1 MRILVTGASGLVG
14 SALCPALEA
23 AGHTVLRLSRS
34 GPLRWD
40 PAARSI
46 DPAAL
51 DGVEAVVHLAGE
63 SAAGRWTP
71 AKKERILA
79 SRVEGT
85 GFLAEALA
93 ALPEGR
99 RPRVLASASAIG
111 IYGDRDDEQLTEQSA
126 AGSGFLAQVARA
138 WEGATA
144 PAEAAGIRVAHVRTG
159 IVLSR
164 RGGALATMLPA
175 FRAGLAGPVGSG
187 RQWWSWIALDDLV
200 AAYERVLADD
210 GLAGPVNA
218 VAPAPAT
225 NRELTRTLARVLRR
239 PALLPLPAPAVKL
252 LLGEMGDEMLL
263 ASARVEPAR
272 LLQAGFAFGRPV
284 GDDALRAEL
293 RR

>member
-1 MRILVTGASGLVG
+1 MRILVTGASGLIG
-14 SALCPALEA
+14 SSLCPALEA

-51 DGVEAVVHLAGE
+51 DGVEGVVHLAGE
-63 SAAGRWTP
+63 SVAGRWTP

-93 ALPEGR
+93 ALPQER
-99 RPRVLASASAIG
+99 RPRVLLSASAIG
-111 IYGDRDDEQLTEQSA
+111 VYGDRGDEQLSERSP
-126 AGSGFLAQVARA
+126 AGSGFLAEVAKA

-164 RGGALATMLPA
+164 HGGALRTMLPA
-175 FRAGLAGPVGSG
+175 FKAGVAGPVGSG

-200 AAYERVLADD
+200 AAYASALADD
-210 GLAGPVNA
+210 SLAGAVNA
-218 VAPAPAT
+218 VAPAPVT
-225 NRELTRTLARVLRR
+225 NREFTRTLARVLRR
-239 PALLPLPAPAVKL
+239 PALLPLPSPAVKL
-252 LLGEMGDEMLL
+252 LLGEMGEEMLL

-272 LLQAGFAFGRPV
+272 LAAAGFSFRRPALE
-284 GDDALRAEL
+284 DALRAEL
-293 RR
+293 RG